1 MIYFRA
7 SSVLLELP
15 FLLHAPVVTMVT
27 PLVLK
32 KVTNAH
38 LAQQVSTVLAMDLKN
53 QLDLVMQA
61 SIAVEELA
69 LL

>member
-1 MIYFRA
+1 M
-7 SSVLLELP
+7 
-15 FLLHAPVVTMVT
+15 
-27 PLVLK
+27 
-32 KVTNAH
+32 NAH

-69 LL
+69 LLHHLKEVLQEGSVPKGVIVHKVPKLQSLAL